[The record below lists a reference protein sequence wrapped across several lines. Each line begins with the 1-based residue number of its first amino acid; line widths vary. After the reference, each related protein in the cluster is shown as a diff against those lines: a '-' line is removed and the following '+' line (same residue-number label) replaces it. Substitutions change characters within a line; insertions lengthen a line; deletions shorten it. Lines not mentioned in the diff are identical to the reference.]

1 MKENMESWEIFL
13 FVEMNI
19 SKLIIYSTNMCQNYK
34 DTMIIVIKPKLDL
47 ILKTRIEILFYFLTK
62 SNLESNFGFI

>member
-1 MKENMESWEIFL
+1 MESWEIFL